1 MGDRMKKKWFDLPIR
16 KKVYITFGTLLV
28 CYLLIGGIA
37 TQHLTSM
44 MDTVLIMEDIE
55 SNGTAATGD
64 MAVFTHEELMTQL
77 KTLEGI
83 VASSELWLALSTSAG
98 IIILIATGFLLSRD
112 MTTSLAKCVKA
123 ITDLANGKFNPIK
136 MDRKDEIGHTAEAID
151 LCIVTTKKSISDI
164 EDKLRFTE
172 TILNSLPASVF
183 TSDANRKITFVNKML
198 AETAGI
204 DPKESIGKKC
214 SILNTSVCN
223 SSDCVMARAK
233 RSKEGSFK
241 CKVGM
246 AKHPNKHFEV
256 VGKEIRNQNDEVIG
270 HFEMINDT
278 TAAESIRLYQ
288 DKETLKL
295 TENLA
300 RISHGDLDLE
310 FEVAQSDEYTEST
323 RELFETING
332 ALETTRDAVKSLVDD
347 SKLLARAG
355 IEGQLSFRAD
365 ATRHKGQYRNIIEGS
380 NELLDSVVSPIG
392 EAMEVLSAMAN
403 HDFTR
408 KIKSDFQGDFEQF
421 KKNVNNVVEHI
432 QKVII
437 EIAENADQF
446 AEGSRVI
453 AESSQT
459 LADGAQ
465 SQNTAV
471 DQMNA
476 SVKSLTHTIDDV
488 KGNAA
493 QANDL
498 ARSTSELANKGGDAV
513 RKSTEAMQLIR
524 TSSTQINDI
533 IQVISD
539 IAGQTNLLALNAAI
553 EAARAGEHG
562 MGFAVVADEVRKL
575 AERTNEAAGEISNL
589 IKESTQRVE
598 DGAQLSHET
607 GQSLEEIISG
617 VTSTANMIGEIANA
631 TIAQTE
637 NAQQVATAINTVTSV
652 AEQVAAGSEEMAS
665 SSEELGAQA
674 GQLNDLVGRFQVG
687 RATDHS
693 NYDAYYTSTKQE

>member
-1 MGDRMKKKWFDLPIR
+1 MARLQR
-16 KKVYITFGTLLV
+16 QLTNVLLQPKN
-28 CYLLIGGIA
+28 LFRI
-37 TQHLTSM
+37 
-44 MDTVLIMEDIE
+44 
-55 SNGTAATGD
+55 
-64 MAVFTHEELMTQL
+64 
-77 KTLEGI
+77 
-83 VASSELWLALSTSAG
+83 SEINFA
-98 IIILIATGFLLSRD
+98 
-112 MTTSLAKCVKA
+112 
-123 ITDLANGKFNPIK
+123 
-136 MDRKDEIGHTAEAID
+136 
-151 LCIVTTKKSISDI
+151 
-164 EDKLRFTE
+164 FTE
-172 TILNSLPASVF
+172 TVLNSLPDSFF
-183 TSDANRKITFVNKML
+183 TSDANKNLTFINKTL
-198 AETAGI
+198 AEIAGI
-204 DPKESIGKKC
+204 DPKESLGKQC
-214 SILNTSVCN
+214 NIINTTICN
-223 SSDCVMARAK
+223 SSDCAIDCAK
-233 RSKEGSFK
+233 RSKDGIGS
-241 CKVGM
+241 CKLGLPKQPG
-246 AKHPNKHFEV
+246 KHYEV
-256 VGKEIRNQNDEVIG
+256 VAKEIRNQHDEIIG
-270 HFEMINDT
+270 YFEMIRDT
-278 TAAESIRLYQ
+278 TATESIRQYQ

-295 TENLA
+295 TENLG
-300 RISHGDLDLE
+300 RLSNGELDLE
-310 FEVAQSDEYTEST
+310 FDTAEADQYTEGS
-323 RELFETING
+323 RELFEKINE
-332 ALETTRDAVKSLVDD
+332 AVKTTRDAVKSLVDD

-355 IEGQLSFRAD
+355 IEGQLGFRVD
-365 ATRHKGQYRNIIEGS
+365 ASRHQGQYRNIVEGI
-380 NELLDSVVSPIG
+380 NELLDSVISPIG
-392 EAMEVLSAMAN
+392 EAMDVLSAMAN

-408 KIKSDFQGDFEQF
+408 KIQSDFQGDFEQF

-432 QKVII
+432 QKVIV

-476 SVKSLTHTIDDV
+476 SVQSLTHTIEEV

-498 ARSTSELANKGGDAV
+498 ARSTSELANKGGEAV

-524 TSSTQINDI
+524 RSSTQINEI

-607 GQSLEEIISG
+607 GQSLEEIING
-617 VTSTANMIGEIANA
+617 VTSTANMIGEIAKA

-637 NAQQVATAINTVTSV
+637 NAQQVAAAINTVNSV

-687 RATDHS
+687 RATHG
-693 NYDAYYTSTKQE
+693 NYDAYYTSIDED